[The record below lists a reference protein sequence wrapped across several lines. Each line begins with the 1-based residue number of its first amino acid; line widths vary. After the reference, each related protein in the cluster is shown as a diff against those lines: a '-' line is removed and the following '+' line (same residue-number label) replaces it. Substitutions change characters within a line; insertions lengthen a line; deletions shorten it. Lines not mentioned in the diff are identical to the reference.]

1 MSEAEEKQGEERAG
15 EEHRL
20 SLGDRGDVYQI
31 CFVFF
36 ENVSELFVQASTGE
50 LSSAQA
56 EEKMSMMSR
65 WLTEVLLG
73 HIPGVEAKEGWT
85 GAPLARSLVA
95 VLSPEIARMPRE
107 AQEALSS
114 TEGVLM
120 FAAVGFMHDVQET
133 VSAINRMPEDETG
146 KAVEEQG
153 RMVHEL
159 CLKWA
164 DRFTGGGRP
173 DIITP
178 DRF

>member
-1 MSEAEEKQGEERAG
+1 MEEASENSSAPAGEER
-15 EEHRL
+15 RL
-20 SLGDRGDVYQI
+20 SLGDRSDVYQV

-36 ENVSELFVQASTGE
+36 EHVSELFVQASTGE
-50 LSSAQA
+50 ISSAQA
-56 EEKMSMMSR
+56 EEQMSSVSQ

-73 HIPGVEAKEGWT
+73 HIPGIEAKEGWT

-95 VLSPEIARMPRE
+95 VLAPDIARMPRD

-114 TEGVLM
+114 VEGVLM
-120 FAAVGFMHDVQET
+120 FAAVGFMHDVQEA
-133 VSAINRMPEDETG
+133 VSTINHMPDDATG
-146 KAVEEQG
+146 DAVEKQG

-164 DRFTGGGRP
+164 DRFTGGGHA